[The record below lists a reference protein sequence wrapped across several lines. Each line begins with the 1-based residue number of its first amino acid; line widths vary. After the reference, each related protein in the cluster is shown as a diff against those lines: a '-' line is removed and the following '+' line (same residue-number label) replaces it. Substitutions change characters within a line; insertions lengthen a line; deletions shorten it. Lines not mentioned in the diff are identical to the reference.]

1 MSLINDAL
9 KRAKLIPKRSPANT
23 VGVTLNPADT
33 PGPLINLSR
42 LAVPIL
48 VVVLAAGGW
57 FVWKWW
63 SGDPADPTASGPVST
78 NKVTNASQST
88 AAGANKAGSAKSPAL
103 VKALDSAK
111 EAVAAVQERNSDPAS
126 TETPAPSAAT
136 PPSETAPAPGG
147 TPGAGADAT
156 AATASEPARE
166 FPPLKL
172 QGIFYRLK
180 NPSALINGQTVSV
193 GQQVEGVQIASIDRN
208 TVVVQL
214 GGQSL
219 ELKLK

>member
-63 SGDPADPTASGPVST
+63 SGGPTDPTAAGPVST
-78 NKVTNASQST
+78 NKTTNASQST

-111 EAVAAVQERNSDPAS
+111 ETVAAVQERNADPGSAG
-126 TETPAPSAAT
+126 TTAPSIAPA
-136 PPSETAPAPGG
+136 EAAPAPVAATG
-147 TPGAGADAT
+147 TAADAT

-180 NPSALINGQTVSV
+180 NPSALINGQTVLV

-214 GGQSL
+214 DGQSR